1 MKKLIS
7 FICGIFLA
15 TQLLAQHESLFGS
28 ARVVGAFGAPIME
41 VGFNNELST
50 AVGGGAGIV
59 INSVFIGAYGMG
71 SLNFEQLLET
81 GDVDQLDLGH
91 GGLWVGFTISPHSLL
106 HLYGSGR
113 IGWGV
118 VNVSLHDRTIRYD
131 DLDKIFVATP
141 EIGLEMNLAR
151 WFRVAGTIGYRYIDG
166 VSENRGYTSDDFN
179 GAIFG
184 LTVRLGWFGNRRN
197 W

>member
-1 MKKLIS
+1 MKKLILA
-7 FICGIFLA
+7 FYTCLFL
-15 TQLLAQHESLFGS
+15 TQLTAQHESLFGS

-59 INSVFIGAYGMG
+59 INSIFVGAYGMG
-71 SLNFEQLLET
+71 SVNFEQLLET
-81 GDVDQLDLGH
+81 GEVDRLDLGH
-91 GGLWVGFTISPHSLL
+91 GGLWLGFTVSPHSLL

-113 IGWGV
+113 VGWGV
-118 VNVSLHDRTIRYD
+118 VNVSFNDPGIRYD
-131 DLDKIFVATP
+131 ELDKIFVATP

-151 WFRVAGTIGYRYIDG
+151 WFRVVGTIGYRYVDG
-166 VSENRGYTSDDFN
+166 VSENHGFTNEDFS
-179 GAIFG
+179 GAVLG
-184 LTVRLGWFGNRRN
+184 LGVRVGWFGNRRN

>member
-1 MKKLIS
+1 MKKLILA
-7 FICGIFLA
+7 ICGFFFLA
-15 TQLLAQHESLFGS
+15 QLSAQHESLFGS

-59 INSVFIGAYGMG
+59 INSIFIGAYGMG

-81 GDVDQLDLGH
+81 GNVDQLDLGH

-113 IGWGV
+113 VGWGV
-118 VNVSLHDRTIRYD
+118 VNVSLHDGTIRYD

-151 WFRVAGTIGYRYIDG
+151 WFRVVGTIGYRYVDG
-166 VSENRGYTSDDFN
+166 VSENRGYTGDDFN
-179 GAIFG
+179 GAVVG
-184 LTVRLGWFGNRRN
+184 LSVRLGWFGNRRY